1 MVRGLGSRQNAK
13 PRTPCTTM
21 TLVKYPKSQM
31 TKSWTHLCL
40 EVSLGLRRGILSPDR
55 LELLCKV
62 GLAHVALL
70 RYRRHY
76 LLACKARA
84 FDRRLPANAG
94 GGGVR
99 WGPGRWRASQP
110 GITSPQSLPLSFSL
124 SSLFSP
130 TPSLSDSPAS
140 ACGKARLESYSL
152 AVLVP
157 DCDERWST
165 EGVLEHGRT
174 SASLRFK
181 VQPRL
186 LFKFLW
192 HLRRMLSWRLMAG
205 LRC

>member
-21 TLVKYPKSQM
+21 TLVKCPESQM

-70 RYRRHY
+70 RYRRHH

-99 WGPGRWRASQP
+99 WGPGDGVRRSRE
-110 GITSPQSLPLSFSL
+110 SPLLNLSLSHSPSPLSSHPPPHSQTL
-124 SSLFSP
+124 P
-130 TPSLSDSPAS
+130 HPHAERPAS
-140 ACGKARLESYSL
+140 SHTHWPYLSPIVMNDGALKVCWNMDGPVPVCASRYS
-152 AVLVP
+152 P
-157 DCDERWST
+157 GFSSSFFGISDGCSPGD
-165 EGVLEHGRT
+165 
-174 SASLRFK
+174 
-181 VQPRL
+181 
-186 LFKFLW
+186 
-192 HLRRMLSWRLMAG
+192 
-205 LRC
+205 